1 MNEKID
7 NDFVAIIHRKISKL
21 DGDAKLKYS
30 KVINFNNLLYIG
42 EFIDNLR
49 PKSKYRNFKYN
60 IINFLNVLNEN
71 QNLNR
76 KEIVIYVQKYLAD
89 IFVFLQSEHSFVDKF
104 GWFWG
109 AVFSLVVDLI
119 LILSGIAK
127 YYYYIPIFT
136 ILSLTKNLLKL
147 KKAKKEGRFID
158 F

>member
-7 NDFVAIIHRKISKL
+7 NEFVDIIHRKVLNL
-21 DGDAKLKYS
+21 DKDAKLKYS
-30 KVINFNNLLYIG
+30 KVINFDNLLHIG
-42 EFIDNLR
+42 EFIDNLK
-49 PKSKYRNFKYN
+49 PKSKYRNYKYQ
-60 IINFLNVLNEN
+60 IINFLNVLNGN

-76 KEIVIYVQKYLAD
+76 KEIVAYVQEYLAD
-89 IFVFLQSEHSFVDKF
+89 IFVYLQSEHFFVDKF

-109 AVFSLVVDLI
+109 AVFSLVLDLI
-119 LILSGIAK
+119 LILSGVAR